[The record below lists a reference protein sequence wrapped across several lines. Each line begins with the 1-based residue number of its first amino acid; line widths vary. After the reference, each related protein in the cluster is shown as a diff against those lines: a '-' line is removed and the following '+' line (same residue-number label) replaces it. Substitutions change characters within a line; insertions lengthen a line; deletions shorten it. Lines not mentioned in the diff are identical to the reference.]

1 MFRSTANQPVSHP
14 LMSQLRHQGSRLYEA
29 LLGSRGIVAVLALVD
44 CIIVGGVNFLTV
56 LLLGRIAGPDDLG
69 KFALVMTIYYLLLSV
84 QEALITMPYTVFGV
98 RLKRARQLQYSGAVL
113 CQSAVWSGSVS
124 LIVALVAVAILF
136 GADNAGLA
144 RIIAVFAV
152 VFPLW
157 MLREFG
163 RRYLFANMQVA
174 KVVVMSSVGG
184 VAQLIMIC
192 ALAYIGKLSDAT
204 ALTTMG
210 IASGISGFGWLW
222 LSRASFQFNRR
233 RLSYFALKNWIFG
246 RWVLASH
253 ATAVVAGNAMPWL
266 VVIWLGPSGTGV
278 YAACDAILRFAN
290 PIIVSLNN
298 VLTPRLAIGFKRGGK
313 AELNRIVWQTNGL
326 LSLFLLV
333 FCLLIVVGGKWIMHR
348 SFGSDYSGYWAALVV
363 LAIGQLIDLLSL
375 ASSRALMVLD
385 RARIN
390 LYAESFGL
398 TVSLIAA
405 VLLIPLYGILGA
417 AIANL
422 AGSLALTVATVGA
435 YIAAVRDGEGAGYFA
450 IGAART
456 SPVPIGSVT
465 E

>member
-1 MFRSTANQPVSHP
+1 MSH
-14 LMSQLRHQGSRLYEA
+14 LRHWGSRLYDA
-29 LLGSRGIVAVLALVD
+29 LLGSRGIVAGLALID
-44 CIIVGGVNFLTV
+44 CLIVGGVNFLTV

-69 KFALVMTIYYLLLSV
+69 KFALVMSVYYLLLSV

-98 RLKRARQLQYSGAVL
+98 RLKRVRQLQYSGAVL
-113 CQSAVWSGSVS
+113 HQSAAWSACVSV
-124 LIVALVAVAILF
+124 IAALTAVIILF
-136 GADNAGLA
+136 TTKNVNLA
-144 RIIAVFAV
+144 CIVGVFAI
-152 VFPLW
+152 VFPFW

-174 KVVVMSSVGG
+174 KVVIMSSVGG
-184 VAQLIMIC
+184 FLQLVMIC
-192 ALAYIGKLSDAT
+192 LLAYSGKLSDAT
-204 ALTTMG
+204 ALTAMG

-222 LSRASFQFNRR
+222 FSRTCFQFNRR
-233 RLSYFALKNWIFG
+233 RWSYFTLKNWIFG

-298 VLTPRLAIGFKRGGK
+298 VLTPRLAIGFKKGGK
-313 AELNRIVWQTNGL
+313 AELNRIVWQTNGF

-333 FCLLIVVGGKWIMHR
+333 FCFLVAVGGKWIMHT
-348 SFGSDYSGYWAALVV
+348 SFGSDYSGYSAALVV

-375 ASSRALMVLD
+375 ASSRALMVLNL
-385 RARIN
+385 ARVN

-422 AGSLALTVATVGA
+422 AGCLALTVATVGA
-435 YIAAVRDGEGAGYFA
+435 YHVAVRDGGGVGLFA
-450 IGAART
+450 IASARS
-456 SPVPIGSVT
+456 SPPSIGSVT

>member
-1 MFRSTANQPVSHP
+1 
-14 LMSQLRHQGSRLYEA
+14 
-29 LLGSRGIVAVLALVD
+29 VLALVD
-44 CIIVGGVNFLTV
+44 CVIVGGVNFLTV

-98 RLKRARQLQYSGAVL
+98 RLKRVRQWQYSGAVL
-113 CQSAVWSGSVS
+113 CQSAVWSACVS

-144 RIIAVFAV
+144 RIIGVFAV

-204 ALTTMG
+204 ALTAMG

-222 LSRASFQFNRR
+222 LSRASFQFNHRR
-233 RLSYFALKNWIFG
+233 WSYFALKNWIFG

-298 VLTPRLAIGFKRGGK
+298 VLTPRLAIGFKKGGK

-333 FCLLIVVGGKWIMHR
+333 FCSLIVVGGKWIMHR

-385 RARIN
+385 RARVN

-398 TVSLIAA
+398 TVSLVAA

-435 YIAAVRDGEGAGYFA
+435 YVAAVRDEGAGYFA

-456 SPVPIGSVT
+456 SPVSIGSVT